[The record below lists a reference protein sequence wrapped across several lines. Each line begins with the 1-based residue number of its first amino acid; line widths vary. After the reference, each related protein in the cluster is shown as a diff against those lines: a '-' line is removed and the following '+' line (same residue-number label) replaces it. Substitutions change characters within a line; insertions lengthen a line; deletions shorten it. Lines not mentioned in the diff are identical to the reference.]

1 MSVILEKLRD
11 FFLHFLISVNIHYE
25 FSSFILKNYSKLVTK
40 RIISTSPLSIAPC
53 KKEHNQDCI
62 YLIYRNVII
71 VLFIS
76 VAPLR
81 NLIEFNTQVGT
92 KLGVFFKEKRLKVF
106 INIQLNKLIIYFVLN
121 YTKVG
126 AFLSS
131 STIQFTFEC
140 Y

>member
-40 RIISTSPLSIAPC
+40 RIISTSPLSISPC
-53 KKEHNQDCI
+53 KKEHNQDYI

-71 VLFIS
+71 ILLIS
-76 VAPLR
+76 GAPLR

-92 KLGVFFKEKRLKVF
+92 NLGVFIKEISLNTF
-106 INIQLNKLIIYFVLN
+106 INN
-121 YTKVG
+121 
-126 AFLSS
+126 
-131 STIQFTFEC
+131 
-140 Y
+140 